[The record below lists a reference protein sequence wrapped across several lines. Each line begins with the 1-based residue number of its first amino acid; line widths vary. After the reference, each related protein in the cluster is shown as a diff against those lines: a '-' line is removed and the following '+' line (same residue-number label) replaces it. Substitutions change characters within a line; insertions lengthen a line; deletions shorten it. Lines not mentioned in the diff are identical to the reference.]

1 MGLGEKGGVLGVRR
15 SARAGNWGGGA
26 HAPPPAWH
34 HNRFPRLGR
43 LGRGSCLGSSPR
55 ALLSGAGT
63 APTASPNPHGRAF
76 PWATLYLCHFTVI
89 FFTASARAELGL
101 GVLQP
106 HLPILV
112 RPPEA
117 LRGLSPHGAGLWP
130 CPWVRQGCGCG
141 HGSGRASLIR
151 ALGALGQ
158 PLGGACNPFRNYRR
172 ARGMR
177 GRAEAN

>member
-1 MGLGEKGGVLGVRR
+1 MSLGEKGGVLGVRR

-63 APTASPNPHGRAF
+63 APTASPNPHGHAF
-76 PWATLYLCHFTVI
+76 PWATLYLCRFTVI

-112 RPPEA
+112 HPTEA
-117 LRGLSPHGAGLWP
+117 LRGLSPHGAVW
-130 CPWVRQGCGCG
+130 QGCGRV
-141 HGSGRASLIR
+141 HGSGRVVAV
-151 ALGALGQ
+151 AT
-158 PLGGACNPFRNYRR
+158 
-172 ARGMR
+172 
-177 GRAEAN
+177 GRAGPASSVPLVLWGSLWVARATPSAITGELVG